1 MKFMTSIIKRLK
13 QLDLLII
20 LLLIFFLI
28 MEKKNVM
35 FLAIFGALLVG
46 CSEEEIANVETS
58 SQNAI
63 SFNVVSNAAETKATP
78 ITPSNL
84 KTGNVDFDV
93 FAYTV
98 KDGTAFMGDTKEDY
112 FHKGVKIVYKGT
124 DNDGKWDYDDQTE
137 LRYWPTEALNFYAV
151 SPGTVLAGDAGLHYT
166 WNFNKDKQEIT
177 YACMNEYAEG
187 TGKHSD
193 HDVMYGIALNQTKTS
208 NNGVVRFKFKH
219 ILSQVVFKAK
229 TELTTMNVTI
239 NSIKIHNA
247 KMTGTF
253 TLPSDAETAPSTADN
268 WVLAGM
274 EDGTGYYDPVI
285 IRDKTIE
292 VNSNTTD
299 ISCETPIFTIPQT
312 LTKWSVDGDTKTIA
326 KADGVRQ
333 SYLEISCNIQ
343 QSGVYL
349 FGSAGEYKT
358 IYVPF
363 GASWEPGKRYVYT
376 MIFGGGYDANGDE
389 ILKPIEFDAKV
400 EDWGDDVESNVTF

>member
-1 MKFMTSIIKRLK
+1 
-13 QLDLLII
+13 
-20 LLLIFFLI
+20 

-84 KTGNVDFDV
+84 TTTDFDV
-93 FAYTV
+93 FAYTA
-98 KDGTAFMGDTKEDY
+98 DGTAFMGKTDVAFAHD
-112 FHKGVKIVYKGT
+112 GVKIVYE
-124 DNDGKWDYDDQTE
+124 DGDWNYDDPNE
-137 LRYWPTEALNFYAV
+137 LRYWPAEALDFYAV
-151 SPGTVLAGDAGLHYT
+151 SPASLVDAGMHYT
-166 WNFNKDKQEIT
+166 WNFDHDSQQI
-177 YACMNEYAEG
+177 YYSCLDEYNTTIAD
-187 TGKHSD
+187 SD
-193 HDVMYGIALNQTKTS
+193 IHANHDVMYGIAKGQTKDL
-208 NNGVVRFKFKH
+208 NGGKVKFTFKH

-229 TELTTMNVTI
+229 TEFATMNVTI

-389 ILKPIEFDAKV
+389 ILKPIEFDAEV
-400 EDWGDDVESNVTF
+400 EDWGDDVESDVTF